1 MNLNN
6 KNKKRIL
13 YVIHKGG
20 GGTPY
25 TNEDLMRHIQNE
37 LDCYVLTSNTKEIK
51 LWQYKNNNFIEI
63 YSWHIKS
70 KWSAKNFYN
79 PEFRDIYFNVL
90 KEIKI
95 DIVHIRHLFKH
106 TFDLPEVA
114 TSLGIPLI
122 ISFHDFYYICPS
134 LNLLDEN
141 NNYCAGKCTPGQ
153 KQCYIGNELND
164 LPNLKIFVKKWRN
177 VVKNILI
184 KANVLITT
192 SDIVKQI
199 YSSVYPELSEKIKVI
214 EHGRDFKPIDD
225 ITQFYEP
232 PSTNKPIKI
241 LVPGNINIA
250 KGGELIKNIK
260 KEDKNSKLEFH
271 FIGSLQSNLRLQ
283 NYGIYHG
290 PYKREDFNKLVNDI
304 KPSFIGI
311 FSICPETYC
320 HTLSEAWSCGVPV
333 LTTKLGA
340 QEERL
345 NKTGGGWFIDHKNP
359 LKAYKK
365 IIKIANSPK
374 EYNQVIKKIEKITF
388 KSTEEMANEYK
399 NIYSYILNENCTKF
413 LEYSHTQ
420 INNILNALSNKISVI
435 IPIYNAYEETKECID
450 NVLGNTKIHYELIL
464 VDDCSPDER
473 IGVLLNKMES
483 ISQVKVIHNNE
494 NKGFVKSA
502 NIGIQNSNND
512 IVLLNSDT
520 KVTPK
525 WLQKLVAA
533 AYSDDRIGTVTPF
546 SNAAGAFSVPE
557 LGENEIPSF
566 LTLEEM
572 ASLVEK
578 VSDNINMEVPTGNG
592 FCMFIKR
599 ETIND
604 VGIFDEKNFGKGY
617 GEENDFCMR
626 AIEKS
631 WKNIIDDSTY
641 IYHKGSSS
649 FSNSKE
655 RLMKKNRA
663 ILDKKHPSYT
673 KKVHEFLSSHEYENI
688 RNKVK
693 TKLENREFSKKRILY
708 VIHKGGGGT
717 PYTNED
723 LMRHIQNEL
732 DCYVL
737 TSNTKEIKL
746 WQYKNNNFIEIYS
759 WHIKSKWSAKNFYNP
774 EFRDIYF
781 NVLKEIKIDIVHIR
795 HLFKHTFDL
804 PEVATSLGIPL
815 IISFHDF
822 YYICPSLNLLDENNN
837 YCAGKCTPGQKQ
849 CYIGNELND
858 LPNLKIFVKKWRN
871 VVKNILI
878 KANVLITTSDIVKQ
892 IYSSVYPELSEKIK
906 VIEHGRDFKPIDD
919 ITQFYEPP
927 STNKPIKILVPGNI
941 NIAKG
946 GELIKNIKK
955 EDKNSKLE
963 FHFIGSLQSNLR
975 LQNYGIYHGP
985 YKRED
990 FNKLVNDIKPSFIG
1004 IFSICPETYCH
1015 TLSEAWSCGVPVLTT
1030 KLGAQEERLN
1040 KTGGG
1045 WFIDHK
1051 NPLKAYKKIIKI
1063 ANSPK
1068 EYNQVIKKIE
1078 KITFKST
1085 EEMANEYKNIYSS
1098 HLTK

>member
-1 MNLNN
+1 MEEQKLLRNEYLKKVNSNFDNLKARFYEMSYFNNEYKSITQRLISKFPSLYILLNQNNKGIKNALINIRGYKAIKKNNLMDIGYYLKNYGDVRKSGVDPILHYMYHGFKEGRKPNAIFDGNYYLKTYLDVKNSNLNPLVHYSLYGLKEHRETFNPKKLKKKVDLKYVNDKGNTLKTNSKQNSEYSLILNSGLFNNQWYLKNNPDVAKAKINPLLHYIKYGSKENRNPNPYFDSKWYLKNNPDVAKAKINPLLHYIKYGISEGRKVYPALNETEKFIFELKRLNLNN

-134 LNLLDEN
+134 
-141 NNYCAGKCTPGQ
+141 
-153 KQCYIGNELND
+153 
-164 LPNLKIFVKKWRN
+164 
-177 VVKNILI
+177 
-184 KANVLITT
+184 
-192 SDIVKQI
+192 
-199 YSSVYPELSEKIKVI
+199 
-214 EHGRDFKPIDD
+214 
-225 ITQFYEP
+225 
-232 PSTNKPIKI
+232 
-241 LVPGNINIA
+241 
-250 KGGELIKNIK
+250 
-260 KEDKNSKLEFH
+260 
-271 FIGSLQSNLRLQ
+271 
-283 NYGIYHG
+283 YH
-290 PYKREDFNKLVNDI
+290 
-304 KPSFIGI
+304 
-311 FSICPETYC
+311 
-320 HTLSEAWSCGVPV
+320 
-333 LTTKLGA
+333 
-340 QEERL
+340 
-345 NKTGGGWFIDHKNP
+345 
-359 LKAYKK
+359 
-365 IIKIANSPK
+365 
-374 EYNQVIKKIEKITF
+374 
-388 KSTEEMANEYK
+388 
-399 NIYSYILNENCTKF
+399 
-413 LEYSHTQ
+413 
-420 INNILNALSNKISVI
+420 
-435 IPIYNAYEETKECID
+435 
-450 NVLGNTKIHYELIL
+450 
-464 VDDCSPDER
+464 
-473 IGVLLNKMES
+473 
-483 ISQVKVIHNNE
+483 
-494 NKGFVKSA
+494 
-502 NIGIQNSNND
+502 
-512 IVLLNSDT
+512 
-520 KVTPK
+520 
-525 WLQKLVAA
+525 
-533 AYSDDRIGTVTPF
+533 
-546 SNAAGAFSVPE
+546 
-557 LGENEIPSF
+557 
-566 LTLEEM
+566 
-572 ASLVEK
+572 
-578 VSDNINMEVPTGNG
+578 
-592 FCMFIKR
+592 
-599 ETIND
+599 
-604 VGIFDEKNFGKGY
+604 
-617 GEENDFCMR
+617 
-626 AIEKS
+626 
-631 WKNIIDDSTY
+631 
-641 IYHKGSSS
+641 
-649 FSNSKE
+649 
-655 RLMKKNRA
+655 
-663 ILDKKHPSYT
+663 
-673 KKVHEFLSSHEYENI
+673 
-688 RNKVK
+688 
-693 TKLENREFSKKRILY
+693 
-708 VIHKGGGGT
+708 
-717 PYTNED
+717 
-723 LMRHIQNEL
+723 
-732 DCYVL
+732 
-737 TSNTKEIKL
+737 
-746 WQYKNNNFIEIYS
+746 
-759 WHIKSKWSAKNFYNP
+759 
-774 EFRDIYF
+774 
-781 NVLKEIKIDIVHIR
+781 
-795 HLFKHTFDL
+795 
-804 PEVATSLGIPL
+804 
-815 IISFHDF
+815 
-822 YYICPSLNLLDENNN
+822 LLDENNN